1 MTERQMCGWLFDV
14 AKTDAAKVKLRTVD
28 KRMAGRRARETR
40 DRILESLGKLLATM
54 PYRDVR
60 VTDIVREVGTSPAT
74 FYQYFADVETA
85 VLALAQ
91 DVAKDAAGLKSLAE
105 GASLTGRA
113 ASASVDKIVDGI
125 SDFWKGNEAVLR
137 VLENAALEGDA
148 RFKKVRASVLG
159 GVASPLAALAGD
171 TKEGKA
177 NAAALASLVAATAGS
192 KAADA
197 GAAAADVRSAVGRI
211 VALGLKK

>member
-1 MTERQMCGWLFDV
+1 V

-40 DRILESLGKLLATM
+40 ERILESLGKLLATM

-60 VTDIVREVGTSPAT
+60 VTDVVREVGTSPAT

-85 VLALAQ
+85 VLALAT

-105 GASLTGRA
+105 GASMTGRA

-125 SDFWKGNEAVLR
+125 SGFWKDNEAVLR
-137 VLENAALEGDA
+137 VLETAASEGDA
-148 RFKKVRASVLG
+148 RFKKVRATVLT
-159 GVASPLAALAGD
+159 GVAAPLAAVAGG
-171 TKEGKA
+171 TKDAKA

-192 KAADA
+192 RAADA
-197 GAAAADVRSAVGRI
+197 GATAAEVRGAVGRI
-211 VALGLKK
+211 VALGLSKK